1 MIPEFNHC
9 KSCGAPI
16 DSRDL
21 CKNCSNNDGSLKSYN
36 EVLEN
41 MINFMLSTE
50 GIQMSGEKFD
60 SYEDAKG
67 TAKKYLK
74 HMSAWENI

>member
-1 MIPEFNHC
+1 
-9 KSCGAPI
+9 
-16 DSRDL
+16 
-21 CKNCSNNDGSLKSYN
+21 
-36 EVLEN
+36 